1 MNTSRTF
8 PTQPG
13 LLFCFHL
20 FLQIKK
26 QFSWCT
32 VSWWRCSARFQI
44 CANTVFLWSF
54 TAICFPRLIAT
65 CKQCASCNAWI
76 WGWCSIMPWSQ
87 PRLWVA
93 PLPQTTTISGRED
106 TKETLTIWRKE
117 GRTMILSRGPQ
128 QSLPDMHSHCWLLR
142 KCWLS
147 LPPQPS
153 LRMRL
158 CRCSRQ
164 LLKARS
170 LLPLS
175 HLFNV
180 LLSVSIL
187 TWVGR

>member
-1 MNTSRTF
+1 M
-8 PTQPG
+8 
-13 LLFCFHL
+13 C
-20 FLQIKK
+20 IM
-26 QFSWCT
+26 
-32 VSWWRCSARFQI
+32 
-44 CANTVFLWSF
+44 
-54 TAICFPRLIAT
+54 
-65 CKQCASCNAWI
+65 QCLNL
-76 WGWCSIMPWSQ
+76 GWCSIMPWSQ

-128 QSLPDMHSHCWLLR
+128 QSLPDTHSHCWLLR

-187 TWVGR
+187 TWVGRLFIFSVFFVCFHVFRTSVCNFLSLPRETCIIWFQHFANIVNQIEIIMGGLWEC